1 MYWIFFIILIIAT
14 LVPDIVRQGYFLLSE
29 ERMEELMIFFLG
41 SFSFLIFIFK
51 ERQLEK
57 ERREKEIKSKRLDQT
72 GKDLAESYNYIGEVN
87 RKMDILL
94 NIALGFS
101 NGSNINKKE
110 VKDVFDSVVKAA
122 SFIIKAD
129 LASLR
134 FVNTKNGKTQQNI
147 IMNEK
152 NISIKNKELTE
163 MKGDINIKKED
174 DMLIVASLN
183 QVRGVRGYLILKKYD
198 EKEESNAKNTEILKV
213 LVSQALFL
221 YSLVNREVEKKADNN

>member
-1 MYWIFFIILIIAT
+1 MYWAFFIILIIGT
-14 LVPDIVRQGYFLLSE
+14 LIPDIIRQNYFFLSE
-29 ERMEELMIFFLG
+29 TRLEELMIFLLG
-41 SFSFLIFIFK
+41 SSSFFIFIFK
-51 ERQLEK
+51 ERQLEA
-57 ERREKEIKSKRLDQT
+57 ERKEKEMKSKRLDQT

-101 NGSNINKKE
+101 SGANVHKKE
-110 VKDVFDSVVKAA
+110 VREVFDSVVKAA

-147 IMNEK
+147 IMNGK
-152 NISIKNKELTE
+152 NISFGNNDLTE
-163 MKGDINIKKED
+163 IKGDINIKKD
-174 DMLIVASLN
+174 KDVLVVASLN
-183 QVRGVRGYLILKKYD
+183 QIRDVRGYLLLKKYD
-198 EKEESNAKNTEILKV
+198 EREESNAKNIEILKV

-221 YSLVNREVEKKADNN
+221 YSLANKDNLQK